1 MAFKFKLEKI
11 LVMRH
16 EAVQEMLA
24 LIKEIERQVNETR
37 AKIKL
42 KHAQIK
48 TNQEEMV
55 ETNYQFAEE
64 YLRVLKRLNK
74 EFEALHQDLDEL
86 KQARTQAQKD
96 LLDARMKAEALE
108 KLKEKQAEEYYEEEN
123 RIDQLETDEKVS
135 LKFATEMLKRQEE
148 EEDDE
153 DWF

>member
-1 MAFKFKLEKI
+1 
-11 LVMRH
+11 MRH

-74 EFEALHQDLDEL
+74 EFEALHHDLDEL